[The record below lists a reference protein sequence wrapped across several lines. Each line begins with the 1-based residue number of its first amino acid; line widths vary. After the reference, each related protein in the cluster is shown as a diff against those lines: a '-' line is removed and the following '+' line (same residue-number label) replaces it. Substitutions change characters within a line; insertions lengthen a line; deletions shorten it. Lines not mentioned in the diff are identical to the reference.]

1 MAIVP
6 IPNQP
11 INLEPFAV
19 DPCNVGDNKA
29 YCTLYETSGM
39 GYVQFRQTSCG
50 GNIVSEGNF
59 ATTDDWTADT
69 GWTYVP
75 NSLGAS
81 LADGQYRHVPGTS
94 DDLTQT
100 VTAVN
105 GKYCKVTFTVRER
118 SAGELEVFIGGNS
131 SGTITSNGTFSLY
144 VVAGTSGELVFTADS
159 DFDGAISYVTLELLQ
174 NTYAATLLNA
184 YDDTVAAVQP
194 SFSYNYTMDFVTVSW
209 QWNGV
214 PEGCYKVSVG
224 DPCDPGTSS
233 EILLNPSFDTIDD
246 WTIQPIPASSDE
258 PTQCVT
264 ISMGNLNCT
273 LVMDVGRIEYVQE
286 QAVQDIQFTNGNC
299 YYRFSITFGH
309 VDPLLSIPGS
319 TVVNYGLY
327 DSMTGSISVIDIT
340 PIENTTFYFDWYGN
354 ISNYDNPQFTINI
367 LVNPISGS
375 TGGEYL
381 EISSASLKKIYD
393 CADTSETL
401 VSNCLSLADDHDCAK
416 RVIADCYP
424 GSGDPVVKYGFAF
437 NGVFRLDQQVRFLK
451 FNPTYP
457 VDSDDYKFSSGRR
470 ALTSAKREKF
480 YEGLCDYA
488 DETFHDSFSTQILC
502 DTLTIDTVEYFV
514 NPEDYK
520 PEWDKNGQQRLAQA
534 RIELSKKTSIIASN

>member
-1 MAIVP
+1 MGLVV

-19 DPCNVGDNKA
+19 DPCNVGDNKT

-59 ATTDDWTADT
+59 ATTDDWTADA
-69 GWTYVP
+69 GWTYLP
-75 NSLGAS
+75 NSLGGS

-94 DDLTQT
+94 DDLEQT
-100 VTAVN
+100 LTAIN
-105 GKYCKVTFTVRER
+105 GKYCSVSFTISGR
-118 SAGELEVFIGGNS
+118 SAGQVSVSIGGTNM
-131 SGTITSNGTFSLY
+131 GAITSNGTFTLY
-144 VVAGTSGELVFTADS
+144 EVAGVSGVLRFRASSE
-159 DFDGAISYVTLELLQ
+159 FDGSISYVSVFILTQEF
-174 NTYAATLLNA
+174 AATLLNA
-184 YDDTVAAVQP
+184 SDNTGAAVQP
-194 SFSYNYTMDFVTVSW
+194 SFSYTYTMDFVTVSW
-209 QWNGV
+209 AWADV

-233 EILLNPSFDTIDD
+233 EILLNPSFTSLSD
-246 WTIQPIPASSDE
+246 WTIEPIPASSDE

-264 ISMGNLNCT
+264 ISGGNVNCT
-273 LVMDVGRIEYVQE
+273 LVMGTFNVELVRERVL
-286 QAVQDIQFTNGNC
+286 QDIPFTNGNC

-309 VDPLLSIPGS
+309 VDTLFANPLYS
-319 TVVNYGLY
+319 VVTFGLN
-327 DSMTGSISVIDIT
+327 DSVTGSIIVIDVT
-340 PIENTTFYFDWYGN
+340 PSENQTFSFDWYGN
-354 ISNYDNPQFTINI
+354 ISNYDNPQFIINI
-367 LVNPISGS
+367 ATNPIYSA
-375 TGGEYL
+375 TGGEYM
-381 EISSASLKKIYD
+381 EIASASLKKIYD

-401 VSNCLSLADDHDCAK
+401 VSNCLALADDHDCAK

-437 NGVFRLDQQVRFLK
+437 DGVFKLDQQVRFLK

-488 DETFHDSFSTQILC
+488 DETFHDAFSTQILC

-514 NPEDYK
+514 NPNDYK